1 MRQNGSNGA
10 DHRGRGTRSKARSHQ
25 RRTRPNALCYRMR
38 PCRASYGWLDRLL
51 LRSEGPRALSDLR
64 TPMRFRMARPNAV
77 QPFYALIG
85 KGSETGLAAP
95 TTSIVPEIVP
105 PDSIS
110 ISP

>member
-1 MRQNGSNGA
+1 
-10 DHRGRGTRSKARSHQ
+10 
-25 RRTRPNALCYRMR
+25 
-38 PCRASYGWLDRLL
+38 
-51 LRSEGPRALSDLR
+51 
-64 TPMRFRMARPNAV
+64 MARPNAV

>member
-1 MRQNGSNGA
+1 MAVTEQIIEVVE
-10 DHRGRGTRSKARSHQ
+10 RGRKLGLSNAELDQMLCAIGCVRVVHQ
-25 RRTRPNALCYRMR
+25 N
-38 PCRASYGWLDRLL
+38 GWLDRLL
-51 LRSEGPRALSDLR
+51 LRSGRPRALSDLR
-64 TPMRFRMARPNAV
+64 APMRFRMARPNAV